1 MFHLNIAQPIALLGL
16 TGKASAGKNSC
27 ATALTDLGF
36 TSIAFADAIR
46 AEVTRAWGI
55 DERMLTERVTKETPL
70 PGLAIARCN
79 SAEFIEWAAVQPLDI
94 NQMRSPRWVMQRW
107 GTEFRLAQNALHW
120 INLLNK
126 RIHRLTSSGTHRI
139 VITDVRTQDEAAF
152 VKLMGGQLAR
162 VHRHDG
168 TSMAS
173 DTGTHETERTDHIQ
187 VDFDIVNT
195 STLDN
200 LRQGTHRAVIEHFTR
215 FQGRAA

>member
-1 MFHLNIAQPIALLGL
+1 MFHLNTVQPIALLGL

-27 ATALTDLGF
+27 ATALSELGF

-46 AEVTRAWGI
+46 AEVASAWGI

-79 SAEFIEWAAVQPLDI
+79 SNEFIEWAALQLLDLH
-94 NQMRSPRWVMQRW
+94 QMRSPRWVMQRW
-107 GTEFRLAQNALHW
+107 GTEFRLTQNALHW
-120 INLLNK
+120 INLLNQ
-126 RIHRLTSSGTHRI
+126 RIHRLTGRGVNRI

-200 LRQGTHRAVIEHFTR
+200 LRQATHRAVIEHFTR

>member
-1 MFHLNIAQPIALLGL
+1 MYHINTVQPIALLGL
-16 TGKASAGKNSC
+16 TGKAAVGKNSC
-27 ATALTDLGF
+27 AAALNELGF

-46 AEVTRAWGI
+46 AEVASAWGI

-79 SAEFIEWAAVQPLDI
+79 SDEFIEWAALQQLDTH
-94 NQMRSPRWVMQRW
+94 QMRSPRWVMQRW
-107 GTEFRLAQNALHW
+107 GTEFRLAKNALHW
-120 INLLNK
+120 INLLNQ
-126 RIHRLTSSGTHRI
+126 RIHRLTSGGIHRI

-152 VKLMGGQLAR
+152 VKLMGGHLAR
-162 VHRHDG
+162 VHRQDG

-173 DTGTHETERTDHIQ
+173 DTGTHETERTDHIP

-195 STLDN
+195 STLDS
-200 LRQGTHRAVIEHFTR
+200 LRQATHRAVIEHFTR